1 MLPLQTAPWSLQNGE
16 PFVSLLSVQVAL
28 MCSGGDFANITPMGR
43 EAKTRENQGKYLSFS
58 FKIRQWLLHKDS
70 KLQFYPTQ
78 AKSQTEIMLK
88 LWHKFANQSK
98 TFVIKWCGNYGAATC
113 RQKVRMS
120 FLKPNKGHSHNEI
133 HGNMVARLSNQPFF
147 PKPLF
152 RVLLLKK
159 EITKFEK
166 LGIEE

>member
-1 MLPLQTAPWSLQNGE
+1 
-16 PFVSLLSVQVAL
+16 
-28 MCSGGDFANITPMGR
+28 
-43 EAKTRENQGKYLSFS
+43 
-58 FKIRQWLLHKDS
+58 
-70 KLQFYPTQ
+70 
-78 AKSQTEIMLK
+78 
-88 LWHKFANQSK
+88 
-98 TFVIKWCGNYGAATC
+98 
-113 RQKVRMS
+113 MS

-133 HGNMVARLSNQPFF
+133 HGNMVTRLSNQPFF